1 MARKPLRVVSE
12 DERPEE
18 PQTLLEAVASGDA
31 LAIKKA
37 QLRLM
42 AASIM
47 EAGENTRP
55 QYDQRI
61 SRLTDEIAEL
71 ESKRAI
77 ESEDESV
84 VADLEV
90 EAWDGTGY

>member
-1 MARKPLRVVSE
+1 MAARKPLRVVSE
-12 DERPEE
+12 DEKQSPL
-18 PQTLLEAVASGDA
+18 TLLEAVESGDA

-42 AASIM
+42 AQSVM

-61 SRLTDEIAEL
+61 SKLTDEIAEL
-71 ESKRAI
+71 ESRRAV
-77 ESEDESV
+77 ESADESV
-84 VADLEV
+84 VAPLEV
-90 EAWDGTGY
+90 EAWDATGY

>member
-1 MARKPLRVVSE
+1 MARKPLRVVSD
-12 DERPEE
+12 DEVPAE
-18 PQTLLEAVASGDA
+18 PLTLLQAVALGDP
-31 LAIKKA
+31 LEIKRA

-71 ESKRAI
+71 ESRRAI
-77 ESEDESV
+77 EAEDESV

>member
-1 MARKPLRVVSE
+1 MARKLRAVSD
-12 DERPEE
+12 DEMAT
-18 PQTLLEAVASGDA
+18 PQTLLDAVASGDP

-42 AASIM
+42 AQSIL

-71 ESKRAI
+71 ESRRAT
-77 ESEDESV
+77 EDADSSV
-84 VADLEV
+84 VADLEPM
-90 EAWDGTGY
+90 AWDGTGY

>member
-1 MARKPLRVVSE
+1 MARKLRVVSD
-12 DERPEE
+12 DEATTPLS
-18 PQTLLEAVASGDA
+18 LLEAVEAGDP
-31 LAIKKA
+31 LAIKRA

-42 AASIM
+42 AQSIL

-71 ESKRAI
+71 ESRRAI
-77 ESEDESV
+77 ESADESV
-84 VADLEV
+84 VADLEPM
-90 EAWDGTGY
+90 AWDGTGY

>member
-1 MARKPLRVVSE
+1 MPKKHLRAVSDDEVAPPPL
-12 DERPEE
+12 
-18 PQTLLEAVASGDA
+18 TLMEAVEQGDP

-42 AASIM
+42 AESIM

-71 ESKRAI
+71 ESRRAT
-77 ESEDESV
+77 ESADSSV
-84 VADLEV
+84 VADLEPM
-90 EAWDGTGY
+90 AWDGTGY

>member
-1 MARKPLRVVSE
+1 MARKLRVVSD
-12 DERPEE
+12 DEAATP
-18 PQTLLEAVASGDA
+18 LSLMDAVESGDP

-42 AASIM
+42 AQSIL

-71 ESKRAI
+71 ESRRAI
-77 ESEDESV
+77 ESADESV
-84 VADLEV
+84 VADLEPL
-90 EAWDGTGY
+90 AWDGTGY

>member
-1 MARKPLRVVSE
+1 MARKLRVVSD
-12 DERPEE
+12 DEA
-18 PQTLLEAVASGDA
+18 AVPLSLMDAVESGDP

-42 AASIM
+42 AQSIL

-71 ESKRAI
+71 ESRRAI
-77 ESEDESV
+77 ESADESV
-84 VADLEV
+84 VADLEPL
-90 EAWDGTGY
+90 AWDGTGY